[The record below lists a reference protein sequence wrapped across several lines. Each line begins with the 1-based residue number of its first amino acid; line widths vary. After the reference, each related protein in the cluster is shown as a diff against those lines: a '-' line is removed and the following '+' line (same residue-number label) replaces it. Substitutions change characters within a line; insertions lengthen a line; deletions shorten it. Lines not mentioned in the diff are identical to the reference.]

1 MSEYLEF
8 TGKTV
13 DEALTEACV
22 RLGIPSDE
30 IEYEV
35 IEKGSSGFLGI
46 GNKPALIKAR
56 KKEAVISEPEETVKF
71 EETVQPEVKKEEVPE
86 KKEEVKPVEIDENAP
101 LEDRAKAF
109 LNSVFQAMEMEV
121 KIETKYDEAEDL
133 LDIELSGKEMGVLI
147 GKRGQTLD
155 ALQYLTKLAVNN
167 HKEHKVKVR
176 IDTEDYRNRRKRTLE
191 NLANNMALK
200 VKRTGRPAE
209 LEPMNPFERRIIH
222 STLQNNRYVT
232 THSEGE
238 EPDRYVV
245 VTPK

>member
-1 MSEYLEF
+1 MSEYMEF
-8 TGKTV
+8 SGKTV

-30 IEYEV
+30 VDYEV
-35 IEKGSSGFLGI
+35 IEKGSTGFLGI
-46 GNKPALIKAR
+46 GNKPALIRAR
-56 KKEAVISEPEETVKF
+56 KKEVVPEEPV
-71 EETVQPEVKKEEVPE
+71 EVKAVEPVQEEVVKPE
-86 KKEEVKPVEIDENAP
+86 PVKEEVKVETNTVSISDS
-101 LEDRAKAF
+101 AKNF
-109 LNSVFQAMEMEV
+109 LNSVFQAMDMEV
-121 KIETKYDEAEDL
+121 NIDVKYEKEEEL

-167 HKEHKVKVR
+167 HKDNKIKVK

>member
-1 MSEYLEF
+1 MSEYMEF
-8 TGKTV
+8 SGKTV

-22 RLGIPSDE
+22 RLGIPSDKVD
-30 IEYEV
+30 YEV
-35 IEKGSSGFLGI
+35 IEKGSTGFLGI
-46 GNKPALIKAR
+46 GNKPALIRAR
-56 KKEAVISEPEETVKF
+56 KKEVVPEEPV
-71 EETVQPEVKKEEVPE
+71 EVKAVEPVQEEIVKPE
-86 KKEEVKPVEIDENAP
+86 PVKEEVKVETNNVSISDS
-101 LEDRAKAF
+101 AKNF
-109 LNSVFQAMEMEV
+109 LNSVFQAMDMEV
-121 KIETKYDEAEDL
+121 NIDVKYEKEEEL

-167 HKEHKVKVR
+167 HKDNKIKVK

>member
-1 MSEYLEF
+1 MSEYMEF
-8 TGKTV
+8 SGKTV

-30 IEYEV
+30 VDYEV
-35 IEKGSSGFLGI
+35 IEKGSTGFLGI
-46 GNKPALIKAR
+46 GNKPALIRAR
-56 KKEAVISEPEETVKF
+56 KKEIVPEEPV
-71 EETVQPEVKKEEVPE
+71 EVKAVEPVQEEIVKPE
-86 KKEEVKPVEIDENAP
+86 PVKEEVKVETNNVSISDS
-101 LEDRAKAF
+101 AKNF
-109 LNSVFQAMEMEV
+109 LNSVFQAMDMEV
-121 KIETKYDEAEDL
+121 NIDVKYEKEEEL

-167 HKEHKVKVR
+167 HKDNKIKVK

>member
-1 MSEYLEF
+1 MSEYMEF
-8 TGKTV
+8 SGKTV

-30 IEYEV
+30 VDYEV
-35 IEKGSSGFLGI
+35 IEKGSTGFLGI
-46 GNKPALIKAR
+46 GNKPALIRAR
-56 KKEAVISEPEETVKF
+56 KKEVVPEEPV
-71 EETVQPEVKKEEVPE
+71 EVKAVEPVQEEIVKPE
-86 KKEEVKPVEIDENAP
+86 PVKEEVKVETNNVSISDS
-101 LEDRAKAF
+101 AKNF
-109 LNSVFQAMEMEV
+109 LNSVFQAMDMEV
-121 KIETKYDEAEDL
+121 NIDVKYEKEEEL

-167 HKEHKVKVR
+167 HKDNKIKVK

>member
-1 MSEYLEF
+1 MSEYMEF
-8 TGKTV
+8 SGKTV

-30 IEYEV
+30 VDYEV
-35 IEKGSSGFLGI
+35 IEKGSTGFLGI
-46 GNKPALIKAR
+46 GNKPALIRAR
-56 KKEAVISEPEETVKF
+56 KKEVVPEEPV
-71 EETVQPEVKKEEVPE
+71 EVKAVEPVQEKIVKPE
-86 KKEEVKPVEIDENAP
+86 PVKEEVKVETNNVSISDS
-101 LEDRAKAF
+101 AKNF
-109 LNSVFQAMEMEV
+109 LNSVFQAMDMEV
-121 KIETKYDEAEDL
+121 NIDVKYEKEEEL

-167 HKEHKVKVR
+167 HKDNKIKVK

>member
-1 MSEYLEF
+1 MSEYMEF
-8 TGKTV
+8 SGKTV
-13 DEALTEACV
+13 DEALTEACI

-30 IEYEV
+30 VDYEV
-35 IEKGSSGFLGI
+35 IEKGSTGFLGI
-46 GNKPALIKAR
+46 GNKPALIRAR
-56 KKEAVISEPEETVKF
+56 KKEVVPEEPV
-71 EETVQPEVKKEEVPE
+71 EVKAVEPVQEEIVKPE
-86 KKEEVKPVEIDENAP
+86 PVKEEVKVETNNVSISDS
-101 LEDRAKAF
+101 AKNF
-109 LNSVFQAMEMEV
+109 LNSVFQAMDMEV
-121 KIETKYDEAEDL
+121 NIDVKYEKEEEL

-167 HKEHKVKVR
+167 HKDNKIKVK

>member
-1 MSEYLEF
+1 MSEYIEF
-8 TGKTV
+8 SGKTV

-30 IEYEV
+30 VDYEIV
-35 IEKGSSGFLGI
+35 EKGSSGFLGI
-46 GNKPALIKAR
+46 GNKPAVIRAR
-56 KKEAVISEPEETVKF
+56 KKEDQAENPVEEKTAEPVVEETVA
-71 EETVQPEVKKEEVPE
+71 KEPE
-86 KKEEVKPVEIDENAP
+86 KKEIQPEMNTGSIEDNA
-101 LEDRAKAF
+101 KSF
-109 LNSVFQAMEMEV
+109 LNSVFQAMDMEV
-121 KIETKYDEAEDL
+121 NIDVKYEKEEDL

-167 HKEHKVKVR
+167 HKDNKVKVK

-238 EPDRYVV
+238 EPDRFVI